1 MSSMKEPIIAWMRQQ
16 LQASG
21 AQGFVFGMSGGI
33 DSNTTALLAQA
44 AGKHLGLI
52 LPIEDD
58 PEDRQDAERVASQ
71 FNLQT
76 QVIDLSQTYTQLCSL
91 LPDSADAEMNALM
104 HTNLKSRLRM
114 SILYYYANLLQY
126 LVIGTIN
133 RAEFTIGYFAKY
145 GSYGD
150 ILPLTRLLKQ
160 DIRALAQAFGLPDD
174 LVNKKASGCLTGNA
188 TAEQEWGITEE
199 SLDALIM
206 RWNEKDEILSK
217 DFPEVFEMRRLH
229 RIAEHKRHYPPI
241 FEPRQSES

>member
-1 MSSMKEPIIAWMRQQ
+1 MSLKDAIIAWMRQQ
-16 LQASG
+16 LLGSG
-21 AQGFVFGMSGGI
+21 AKGFVFGMSGGI

-52 LPIEDD
+52 MPIEND

-76 QVIDLSQTYTQLCSL
+76 QVVDLSQIYQQLCTL
-91 LPDSADAEMNALM
+91 LPVSSDIQMNELM

-114 SILYYYANLLQY
+114 NILYYYANLLQY

-199 SLDALIM
+199 SLDALIT
-206 RWNEKDEILSK
+206 RWNEKDEILAN

-229 RIAEHKRHYPPI
+229 YIAEHKRQYPPI
-241 FEPRQSES
+241 FEPWQVET